1 VKLRARVP
9 VASRVRPYF
18 GRVLLGTILRHQS
31 ATASSDHTAE
41 LLTLDSAQ
49 IVGLL
54 ADQGVPKIFSTLL
67 CDEGGLLW
75 MGGYDP
81 SATTSTP
88 LYTPLDTQA
97 RNSTKDA
104 ICIIMMRM
112 LCLHAQSGCAG
123 RRLAL
128 LAVRSGKATCSQVWE
143 NLGVNFWS
151 RRHANSQ
158 EDGCFQ
164 GYYLFEIEAI
174 DLGGKSLGLD
184 ANSVTW

>member
-1 VKLRARVP
+1 M
-9 VASRVRPYF
+9 
-18 GRVLLGTILRHQS
+18 
-31 ATASSDHTAE
+31 
-41 LLTLDSAQ
+41 TLDSAQ